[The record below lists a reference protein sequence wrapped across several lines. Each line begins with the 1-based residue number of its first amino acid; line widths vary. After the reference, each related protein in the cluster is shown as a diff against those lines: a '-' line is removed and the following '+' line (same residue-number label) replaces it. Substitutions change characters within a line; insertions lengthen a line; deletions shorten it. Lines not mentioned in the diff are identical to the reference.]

1 LSLPQFKLLRPRSL
15 EEAVE
20 ALARHSTDTG
30 NSHVGTGALARQADA
45 VSGPAAGVS
54 AYGGRGRRPLHV
66 PVRIIAGGT
75 DLIPSM
81 RQKLF
86 EPEFVLD
93 LRRIEGLGGIKTR
106 DDGGVEIGALTSL
119 RAIERSSFLRERYP
133 VLTEAASAVASPVLR
148 NMGTIGGN
156 ICLDTRCLWYNQS
169 LAWRKAC
176 GFCIKKD
183 GDLCHVAPG
192 GTKCW
197 AVFSGDTPAALLCL
211 NAEIEIASPTG
222 VRRAALVD
230 FYTGLG
236 DNHRKLQPDEVVTRV
251 FLPPSSAGYRG
262 VYRKLRIRGSID
274 YPLAGV
280 AVAIKRSNGHIA
292 DARIG
297 ITAVNPAP
305 LLVEGVP
312 ELLVGKAVDESLAE
326 NAADLAARTSK
337 PLTTSALTPQYRREM
352 IRVFTK
358 RAVLAAAEVAVRN

>member
-1 LSLPQFKLLRPRSL
+1 LSLPEFKLLRPRSV
-15 EEAVE
+15 EQAVHHLDE
-20 ALARHSTDTG
+20 HAG
-30 NSHVGTGALARQADA
+30 NLRVL
-45 VSGPAAGVS
+45 
-54 AYGGRGRRPLHV
+54 
-66 PVRIIAGGT
+66 AGGT

-86 EPEFVLD
+86 EPEYVLD
-93 LRRIEGLGGIKTR
+93 LHGIAAMR
-106 DDGGVEIGALTSL
+106 GIRPQPDGGVEIGALTTL
-119 RAIERSSFLRERYP
+119 REIERSDFLRKHYS
-133 VLTEAASAVASPVLR
+133 VVAEAAATVASPVLR

-169 LAWRKAC
+169 LTWRKGC

-197 AVFSGDTPAALLCL
+197 AVFSGDTPPALLCL
-211 NAEIEIASPTG
+211 DAEIEILS
-222 VRRAALVD
+222 AAGAARISLQT

-236 DNHRKLQPDEVVTRV
+236 DNYRKLRSNELVTRV
-251 FLPPSSAGYRG
+251 FLPASSAEYRG
-262 VYRKLRIRGSID
+262 VYRKLRVRGSID

-280 AVAIKRSNGHIA
+280 AVVMKRSNGQVS

-305 LLVEGVP
+305 VLVKGVSALLRGRT
-312 ELLVGKAVDESLAE
+312 VDERLAE
-326 NAADLAARTSK
+326 AVGDLAAKTAK
-337 PLTTSALTPQYRREM
+337 PLTTSALTPEYRREM

-358 RAVLAAAEVAVRN
+358 RAVLAASQTTARG